1 MASLFQCN
9 IEPALW
15 DRNKIRCSVET
26 RNTLCLAGILSLDSS
41 LILYL
46 YYDHEAVSFSFHTI
60 KRSSKL
66 LPRDLKFLYSL
77 THIYLWLISFVP
89 LKEIVL
95 FGFGEQWLRFSK
107 SQPRRSEMGMSHLSS
122 SKWELQEKK
131 EMIHCLLSFPCLDN
145 LCLALLR
152 MLGFSNDHLFTL
164 LAR

>member
-9 IEPALW
+9 IEPALL

-26 RNTLCLAGILSLDSS
+26 RNTLCLSGILSLDSS

-66 LPRDLKFLYSL
+66 LPRDLKFLFSL

-89 LKEIVL
+89 FKEIVL

-107 SQPRRSEMGMSHLSS
+107 SQPRRSEMGMSHRSGNY
-122 SKWELQEKK
+122 KK
-131 EMIHCLLSFPCLDN
+131 RKRRFIAYFHSLV
-145 LCLALLR
+145 
-152 MLGFSNDHLFTL
+152 
-164 LAR
+164 

>member
-1 MASLFQCN
+1 MYIKLFQCN

-15 DRNKIRCSVET
+15 DRNKIKCSLET
-26 RNTLCLAGILSLDSS
+26 RNTLCLTGILSLDSS

-46 YYDHEAVSFSFHTI
+46 HYDHESVSFSFHTV

-66 LPRDLKFLYSL
+66 LLRDLKFLYSL
-77 THIYLWLISFVP
+77 THIYLWLISFIP
-89 LKEIVL
+89 FKEIVL

-107 SQPRRSEMGMSHLSS
+107 LQPRRSEMVMS

-131 EMIHCLLSFPCLDN
+131 EMIRCLLSFPCLDN

-164 LAR
+164 FAR

>member
-9 IEPALW
+9 IEPALL

-26 RNTLCLAGILSLDSS
+26 RNTLCLSGILSLDSS

-46 YYDHEAVSFSFHTI
+46 YYDHEAVSYSFYTV

-89 LKEIVL
+89 FKEIVL

-107 SQPRRSEMGMSHLSS
+107 LQPRIPEMGMSHRSGNY
-122 SKWELQEKK
+122 KK
-131 EMIHCLLSFPCLDN
+131 
-145 LCLALLR
+145 R
-152 MLGFSNDHLFTL
+152 K
-164 LAR
+164 R